1 MLCRGV
7 DSNTLMRPAMS
18 RGDMKY
24 EAAAALLEG
33 LEQRRPKLGIDT
45 TERLLAAFDD
55 PHRQFPSV
63 QIAGSNG
70 KGSTARMLEA
80 ILRESGLHV
89 GLFTSP
95 ALVDAREQIT
105 VDGRAIPRRRVAAL
119 AEPLEAA
126 IEELRAIDD
135 VPTNFEAMTALALAY
150 FADEGVDIAVL
161 EVGIGGRYDATSV
174 VDPVAAAVTSV
185 SLEHTELL
193 GETIE
198 EIAADKAQVA
208 PADPPLVTATTGV
221 AREAIAAET
230 PIVTVG
236 FEDADVTVE
245 HPTIQHGPSS
255 VTTIETA
262 GGPVEVK
269 LPLVGAH
276 QALNAG
282 VATALAD
289 QVIDL
294 DASVVA
300 DGLARARWPGRFEVV
315 GHEPTVV
322 LDGSHN
328 PGAVRVLADTL
339 EELSYDRIIGVI
351 GVMQDK
357 DLAAMVTGIGPLD
370 TVVATAAASPRAVE
384 PAAVGDAFAT
394 TAESV
399 VIEQTVLAALEQG
412 EQLAD
417 RDDLILVTGSLAVVA
432 EARDRYCQM
441 LAPVVIP
448 EDGTDGRSRATARWG
463 FRGSIRPY
471 QRGPLSETLSS
482 HGWQLHDAGA
492 AGLSVTE
499 PVELEGPAVALE
511 SVMRELQD
519 EPVTA
524 MLARQLRRTVQ
535 GVTGESSIGW
545 IPPDRPAIM
554 GILNVTPDS
563 FYDGGAYTSVDAAL
577 EQADRMLAEGADI
590 IDVGGESTRPGANP
604 VAVDE
609 EIDRVVPVI
618 EALEAQGVPVS
629 VDTRK
634 AAVADAALNA
644 GAQVVNDVSG
654 LRDPAMPMVVAAHDA
669 DLIVMHSI
677 ATPVDPDR
685 KTVYDDV
692 VTDVLAELTE
702 QVLLA
707 EQAGVA
713 RDRIIVDPGC
723 GFGKTPAE
731 SYRLIDRLAELAG
744 LGVPVL
750 IGHSRKSMFAEVA
763 PDAGD
768 RLAPTLAMS
777 ALAAERGAGVLRVHD
792 VQANRSVVDAVAA
805 MHAAQRSKVHF

>member
-1 MLCRGV
+1 MLCRAV
-7 DSNTLMRPAMS
+7 DSNTLMQPAAS
-18 RGDMKY
+18 TGDMEY
-24 EAAAALLEG
+24 EAAAALLTG

-45 TERLLAAFDD
+45 TERLLSAFDD

-150 FADEGVDIAVL
+150 FAEEDVDIAVL

-208 PADPPLVTATTGV
+208 PADRPLVTATTGA
-221 AREAIAAET
+221 ARETIAAET

-236 FEDADVTVE
+236 FDDADVVVGR
-245 HPTIQHGPSS
+245 PTLRSGPRSA
-255 VTTIETA
+255 TIIETA
-262 GGPVEVK
+262 DATIEVE

-282 VATALAD
+282 VATALAE
-289 QVIDL
+289 QITEL
-294 DASVVA
+294 DAAVVA
-300 DGLARARWPGRFEVV
+300 EGLARAWWPGRFEVV
-315 GHEPTVV
+315 AHRPTVV

-328 PGAVRVLADTL
+328 PGAMRVLSATL
-339 EELSYDRIIGVI
+339 DELGYDRVIGVV

-357 DLAAMVTGIGPLD
+357 DLQAMIGELVPLD
-370 TVVATAAASPRAVE
+370 TVVATAAMSPRAVRPQRVAE
-384 PAAVGDAFAT
+384 AFVETAGSVETAA
-394 TAESV
+394 S
-399 VIEQTVLAALEQG
+399 VLAAVERA
-412 EQLAD
+412 ERIATP
-417 RDDLILVTGSLAVVA
+417 DDLILVTGSLAVVA
-432 EARDRYCQM
+432 EARDRYRHV
-441 LAPVVIP
+441 LAPMITP
-448 EDGTDGRSRATARWG
+448 GEGTDERNLVADRWTLHG
-463 FRGSIRPY
+463 AIRPY
-471 QRGPLSETLSS
+471 QRAPLREALRP
-482 HGWQLHDAGA
+482 HGWRVDDAGPDGL
-492 AGLSVTE
+492 AGTAPIVLAGRATE
-499 PVELEGPAVALE
+499 LGAVLEDLE
-511 SVMRELQD
+511 DDL
-519 EPVTA
+519 VTA
-524 MLARQLRRTVQ
+524 MLARQLRRAVQ
-535 GVTGESSIGW
+535 GVHGVSPIGW
-545 IPPDRPAIM
+545 IPADRPAIM

-563 FYDGGAYTSVDAAL
+563 FYDGGAFTTVDAAL
-577 EQADRMLAEGADI
+577 TQAERMRAEGADI
-590 IDVGGESTRPGANP
+590 IDVGGESTRPGADP

-609 EIDRVVPVI
+609 EIARVVPVI
-618 EALEAQGVPVS
+618 EALSDRGTPVS

-634 AAVADAALNA
+634 AEVAEAALEA
-644 GAQVVNDVSG
+644 GAEVVNDVSG
-654 LRDPAMPMVVAAHDA
+654 LRDPRMPEVVAAHDA
-669 DLIVMHSI
+669 DLVVMHSI

-685 KTVYDDV
+685 ETVYDDV
-692 VTDVLAELTE
+692 VTDVLGELSE
-702 QVLLA
+702 QVLRA
-707 EQAGVA
+707 ERAGIERA
-713 RDRIIVDPGC
+713 RIVVDPGC

-731 SYRLIDRLAELAG
+731 SYQLIDRLGELTG

-750 IGHSRKSMFAEVA
+750 IGHSRKSMFAAVA
-763 PDAGD
+763 ADEGE
-768 RLAPTLAMS
+768 RLSPTIAMS
-777 ALAAERGAGVLRVHD
+777 ALAAARGAGVLRVHD
-792 VQANRSVVDAVAA
+792 VRPNRAAVDTVAA
-805 MHAAQRSKVHF
+805 MDAARSSDVHF

>member
-1 MLCRGV
+1 MLCRDV
-7 DSNTLMRPAMS
+7 DSNTLMRPAAS
-18 RGDMKY
+18 TDDMEY
-24 EAAAALLEG
+24 EAAAALLTG

-45 TERLLAAFDD
+45 TERLLSAFDD

-105 VDGRAIPRRRVAAL
+105 VDGRAIPRRRVTAL
-119 AEPLEAA
+119 VEPLEAA

-150 FADEGVDIAVL
+150 FAQEDVDIAVL

-174 VDPVAAAVTSV
+174 VEPVAAAVTSV

-193 GETIE
+193 GDTIE

-208 PADPPLVTATTGV
+208 PADLPLVTATTGV
-221 AREAIAAET
+221 ARETIAAET

-236 FEDADVTVE
+236 FEDADVIVD
-245 HPTIQHGPSS
+245 HPTIHYGPSS

-262 GGPVEVK
+262 EEAVEVK

-282 VATALAD
+282 VATVLAG
-289 QVIDL
+289 QVTDL
-294 DASVVA
+294 DTSVVA

-315 GHEPTVV
+315 GHDPMVV

-339 EELSYDRIIGVI
+339 DELSYDRIIGVI

-357 DLAAMVTGIGPLD
+357 DLAAMVAGIGPIDL
-370 TVVATAAASPRAVE
+370 VVATAAASPRAVE

-394 TAESV
+394 TADSV
-399 VIEQTVLAALEQG
+399 VTEQTVLAALEQG

-417 RDDLILVTGSLAVVA
+417 QDDLILVTGSLAVVA
-432 EARDRYCQM
+432 EARDRYRQM

-448 EDGTDGRSRATARWG
+448 ADSTDGRSRAAARWG
-463 FRGSIRPY
+463 VQGSIRSY

-482 HGWQLHDAGA
+482 HGWQLHDAGV
-492 AGLSVTE
+492 AGLSMTE

-511 SVMRELQD
+511 SVMCDLQD

-524 MLARQLRRTVQ
+524 MLARQLRRTLQ
-535 GVTGESSIGW
+535 GVTGERSVGW
-545 IPPDRPAIM
+545 IPQDRPAIM

-563 FYDGGAYTSVDAAL
+563 FYDGGAYTTVDAAL

-609 EIDRVVPVI
+609 EVARVVPVI
-618 EALEAQGVPVS
+618 EALGARGVPVS

-634 AAVADAALNA
+634 ATVADAALDA

-654 LRDPAMPMVVAAHDA
+654 LRDPAMPGVAAAHDA

-692 VTDVLAELTE
+692 VSDVMGELAEQLM
-702 QVLLA
+702 LA
-707 EQAGVA
+707 EQAGID
-713 RDRIIVDPGC
+713 RERIIIDPGC
-723 GFGKTPAE
+723 GFGKSPAE
-731 SYRLIDRLAELAG
+731 SYRLIDRLTELAG

-750 IGHSRKSMFAEVA
+750 IGHSRKSMFAGVA
-763 PDAGD
+763 PDEDD

-777 ALAAERGAGVLRVHD
+777 ALAAARGAGVLRVHD
-792 VQANRSVVDAVAA
+792 VQPNRAAVDAVAA
-805 MHAAQRSKVHF
+805 MRKTRSPNVHF

>member
-1 MLCRGV
+1 
-7 DSNTLMRPAMS
+7 
-18 RGDMKY
+18 
-24 EAAAALLEG
+24 
-33 LEQRRPKLGIDT
+33 
-45 TERLLAAFDD
+45 
-55 PHRQFPSV
+55 
-63 QIAGSNG
+63 
-70 KGSTARMLEA
+70 
-80 ILRESGLHV
+80 
-89 GLFTSP
+89 
-95 ALVDAREQIT
+95 
-105 VDGRAIPRRRVAAL
+105 
-119 AEPLEAA
+119 
-126 IEELRAIDD
+126 
-135 VPTNFEAMTALALAY
+135 
-150 FADEGVDIAVL
+150 
-161 EVGIGGRYDATSV
+161 
-174 VDPVAAAVTSV
+174 
-185 SLEHTELL
+185 
-193 GETIE
+193 
-198 EIAADKAQVA
+198 
-208 PADPPLVTATTGV
+208 
-221 AREAIAAET
+221 
-230 PIVTVG
+230 
-236 FEDADVTVE
+236 
-245 HPTIQHGPSS
+245 
-255 VTTIETA
+255 
-262 GGPVEVK
+262 
-269 LPLVGAH
+269 
-276 QALNAG
+276 
-282 VATALAD
+282 
-289 QVIDL
+289 
-294 DASVVA
+294 
-300 DGLARARWPGRFEVV
+300 
-315 GHEPTVV
+315 
-322 LDGSHN
+322 
-328 PGAVRVLADTL
+328 
-339 EELSYDRIIGVI
+339 
-351 GVMQDK
+351 
-357 DLAAMVTGIGPLD
+357 
-370 TVVATAAASPRAVE
+370 
-384 PAAVGDAFAT
+384 
-394 TAESV
+394 
-399 VIEQTVLAALEQG
+399 
-412 EQLAD
+412 
-417 RDDLILVTGSLAVVA
+417 
-432 EARDRYCQM
+432 
-441 LAPVVIP
+441 
-448 EDGTDGRSRATARWG
+448 
-463 FRGSIRPY
+463 
-471 QRGPLSETLSS
+471 
-482 HGWQLHDAGA
+482 
-492 AGLSVTE
+492 VTE

-535 GVTGESSIGW
+535 GVTGESSVGW

-634 AAVADAALNA
+634 AAVADAALDA

-792 VQANRSVVDAVAA
+792 VQANRSVVDTVAA